1 MQRVAAGVKTSTK
14 TLLAALAFIIGS
26 LATPPP
32 AGAAN
37 LEPHVMIVTDQGAI
51 EVVVDAKHAPI
62 SAANFLRKVDGKF
75 YNGGTFFRAV
85 PGFVIQGG
93 NKDRE
98 TPSDAKIPLE
108 PTLKTGLK
116 HLDGTLSMAR
126 TSEPDSATS
135 EFFICVGPQTALD
148 ASSLTSPGYAA
159 FGRVLSGMA
168 IVRKIVAMPAENQQL
183 SKPVRIIKMYRK
195 SR

>member
-1 MQRVAAGVKTSTK
+1 
-14 TLLAALAFIIGS
+14 
-26 LATPPP
+26 
-32 AGAAN
+32 
-37 LEPHVMIVTDQGAI
+37 MIVTDQGTI

-62 SAANFLRKVDGKF
+62 SAANFLHKIDAKF

-93 NKDRE
+93 NRDRE
-98 TPSDAKIPLE
+98 APTDAKIPLE
-108 PTLKTGLK
+108 PTTKTGLR

-126 TSEPDSATS
+126 TSEPNSATS
-135 EFFICVGPQTALD
+135 EFFICVGPQPSLD

-159 FGRVLSGMA
+159 FGHVVAGMA
-168 IVRKIVAMPAENQQL
+168 IVRKIVAMPAVDQQL

-195 SR
+195 SP